1 MSDKTDLP
9 FVSQHLHGLAEL
21 FAQRN
26 AVYKD
31 NFRMYGRLM
40 SALFPNGFSAGTEAE
55 HNKDHL
61 FMLAMVK
68 LTRYAINYRAGHKDS
83 IDDLIVYLSMVAA
96 LDEEN
101 RLAADPVAD
110 LSSAVRE
117 LADRVKRD
125 GNIFSPD
132 FDEDAHMVA
141 PEATDGSGR

>member
-1 MSDKTDLP
+1 MNDGTNLP
-9 FVSQHLHGLAEL
+9 FVSRHLHELADL

-31 NFRMYGRLM
+31 NFRMYGKLM
-40 SALFPNGFSAGTEAE
+40 AALFPNGLGSSTEAE

-83 IDDLIVYLSMVAA
+83 LDDLIVYLSMVAA

-110 LSSAVRE
+110 LADAVGE
-117 LADRVKRD
+117 LARKIKQD
-125 GNIFSPD
+125 GNIFAQGYD
-132 FDEDAHMVA
+132 
-141 PEATDGSGR
+141 PEAGSEGAGTNAIGG